1 MGLGDVELARK
12 ALLIREQK
20 MAGENLRRKLHDAV
34 RSRYEELSKIRKQ
47 TNSNV

>member
-20 MAGENLRRKLHDAV
+20 MVGESLRRKLHDAV
-34 RSRYEELSKIRKQ
+34 GSRFEELSKIRKQ
-47 TNSNV
+47 TDSSV